1 MKVQEKLLN
10 LIHNEVLPDIE
21 EYLDEL
27 FEIVA
32 SKKGDDKIKEEISYM
47 QEMKKDFSEMIEDI
61 ENDEIDDEEAQE
73 IIDEIIDM
81 KSHKE

>member
-1 MKVQEKLLN
+1 MKIQEKLLN

-27 FEIVA
+27 FELVA
-32 SKKGDDKIKEEISYM
+32 SKKADDGVKEEINYM
-47 QEMKKDFSEMIEDI
+47 QEMKKDFQEMVNEI

-81 KSHKE
+81 KSLKD